1 MAKRECAPCYG
12 EIPNYSQRPYIQVIL
27 LSMGTKFWYYIF
39 RKYFMVEER
48 IYTEYIQM
56 HKMYYMVSTEIGIVF
71 IWWWIL
77 HLNIHQVEQKAC
89 RRCKT
94 TIVARL
100 RNQEKDFYLEIFHRA
115 KQKIPFYNTVDWE
128 PQKALCAAFPIC
140 SFSIAWPS
148 PFFV

>member
-1 MAKRECAPCYG
+1 
-12 EIPNYSQRPYIQVIL
+12 
-27 LSMGTKFWYYIF
+27 
-39 RKYFMVEER
+39 MVEER

-94 TIVARL
+94 TIVAQAQQ
-100 RNQEKDFYLEIFHRA
+100 NFA
-115 KQKIPFYNTVDWE
+115 G
-128 PQKALCAAFPIC
+128 
-140 SFSIAWPS
+140 
-148 PFFV
+148 